1 MLEQAQLAD
10 KPTQLQLVH
19 FLLGMHEFW
28 LGELPSARAH
38 LEQSMAI
45 YDDRRRGN
53 LGSDSETGC
62 AAVCLTYEAWLL
74 WSAAFRTRF
83 YIEWEG
89 PCRSPK
95 SWAL

>member
-1 MLEQAQLAD
+1 MMGSQMLKARALSKQMLEQAQLAD
-10 KPTQLQLVH
+10 EPTQLQLVH

-53 LGSDSETGC
+53 LGSDSET
-62 AAVCLTYEAWLL
+62 VV
-74 WSAAFRTRF
+74 R
-83 YIEWEG
+83 
-89 PCRSPK
+89 RSV
-95 SWAL
+95 